1 MVIFVDTPKPN
12 AAEMN
17 RFLIPRSRKDPAL
30 FAVRR
35 GGETET
41 RFGFLLKVHTNRQ
54 CLGARPL
61 ATDICILNQVVC
73 SVRYLVAYSKTLLL
87 GKILQIFKNKHYKGE
102 EKIMLHYF

>member
-41 RFGFLLKVHTNRQ
+41 RFGFLLKVQTNRQ
-54 CLGARPL
+54 CLGAGPL

-73 SVRYLVAYSKTLLL
+73 SVRTWLLTVKLCYKAKFYKTL
-87 GKILQIFKNKHYKGE
+87 KTNIIKERKR
-102 EKIMLHYF
+102 